1 MTSGGYEKTLR
12 RAVSLLKRREH
23 SSSELTAKLSKTCA
37 PEHIAAAVSELQ
49 KRGLLSDER
58 FTRSWLREKG
68 AHFGASRILADLSR
82 LGISEELARAIMQEE
97 LQESEQDRAIKLAHQ
112 KHPSPQLDAKSLS
125 SLARWLTTRGFNPD
139 AIRAALH
146 TKGGAQM
153 AEEWPD

>member
-1 MTSGGYEKTLR
+1 MTGDYESTLR

-23 SSSELTAKLSKTCA
+23 SSAELIAKLSKNCT
-37 PEHIAAAVSELQ
+37 PENVSAAVAELQ

-82 LGISEELARAIMQEE
+82 LGINEELARAAMDEE
-97 LQESEQDRAIKLAHQ
+97 LQDSEQERAIKLAHQ

-139 AIRAALH
+139 AIRAALRS
-146 TKGGAQM
+146 KGGATM
-153 AEEWPD
+153 AEEWPE